1 MPPAPRGA
9 TRGLAAEGL
18 SFARPKLR
26 LFAGA
31 ALISLSPVW
40 VELVDVSPTTSGF
53 YRVAFGGLA
62 LTLYLLLRRRSLS
75 FSAPVW
81 RMLFVAA
88 VFFALDLWFWHRSI
102 VYIGPGLSTL
112 LANFQVF
119 LLMFAGIV
127 FYRQRPHAAQV
138 AALPLALAGLGMIV
152 GFDWNSLPGDYRL
165 GVVFGLLT
173 ALAYGSYLLTMR
185 ALRDKADRRLPVR
198 EIAAMSLM
206 VAAMLGVS
214 AMLEGQSLAI
224 PTARDAGWLLA
235 YGLLSHGLGMILIAS
250 SLPQVT
256 TTDAGLALLL
266 QPTLSFAWDVLL
278 FDRALSPV
286 QFAGAGVALLAI
298 WLGTRAR
305 SNQA

>member
-1 MPPAPRGA
+1 
-9 TRGLAAEGL
+9 LHAESL
-18 SFARPKLR
+18 STAHPKLR

-53 YRVAFGGLA
+53 YRVAFGGTALA
-62 LTLYLLLRRRSLS
+62 LYLLVRRRPVS

-81 RMLFVAA
+81 RMLLVAA

-119 LLMFAGIV
+119 LLMFAGIA
-127 FYRQRPHAAQV
+127 FYGQRPHAAQFFAV
-138 AALPLALAGLGMIV
+138 PLSLAGLAMIV
-152 GFDWNSLPGDYRL
+152 GFDWNGLPGDYRL
-165 GVVFGLLT
+165 GVLFGLLT

-198 EIAAMSLM
+198 EIAVMSLM
-206 VAAMLGVS
+206 VAAMLGIS
-214 AMLEGQSLAI
+214 ALVEGQSLAI
-224 PTARDAGWLLA
+224 PTAKDAGWLLA

-250 SLPQVT
+250 SLPQVS

-266 QPTLSFAWDVLL
+266 QPALSFLWDVLL
-278 FDRALSPV
+278 FDRELSPV
-286 QFAGAGVALLAI
+286 QFAGAGVALFAI
-298 WLGTRAR
+298 WLGARAR